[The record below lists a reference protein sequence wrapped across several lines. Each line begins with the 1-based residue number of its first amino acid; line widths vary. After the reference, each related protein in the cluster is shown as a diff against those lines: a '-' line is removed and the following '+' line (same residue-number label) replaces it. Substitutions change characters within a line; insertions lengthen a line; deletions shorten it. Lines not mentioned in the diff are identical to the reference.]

1 MLTTVSM
8 DNIRTSM
15 LLLFVLFGA
24 PRGSFAQT
32 LGLIT
37 YDPGHADGYVL
48 FDPIASPKTYLI
60 DRCGREVRSWTS
72 AYQAGLTA
80 ALQPDGT
87 LLRAANAQNLIYNAG
102 GRGGRI
108 ERFDWEG
115 NLVWSYDLSNDT
127 ACQHHDFTVLP
138 NGNILLFA
146 WDRLDS
152 TTAVANGKDPAQ
164 TNAWLWSEQVIELQP
179 TGESGGEV
187 VWRWRAWDH
196 LVQDFDA
203 GLPNHGVVSE
213 HPELLDLNFFQGPPN
228 GADWI
233 HLNGVTY
240 NAELDQI
247 LLSAHSFDEIW
258 IIDHSTTTA
267 QAATHTGGESG
278 RGGDLLY
285 RWGNPRAY
293 DRGGIPDQRLFGQ
306 HNATWLPEGHPQAG
320 SILVFNNG
328 NGRPG
333 GNYSS
338 VDLIDPPVQPDGSYT
353 VLPGEAYG
361 PTEAD
366 ELYTASPASDFY
378 SMAIGGVAPLGQGYL
393 VSDGMGGR
401 FFEVDTDGDIVW
413 QYINPVNQTGP
424 LPQGSAPENNQVF
437 RCAYYPPDFVGFTGQ
452 VVFPGDEIEV
462 DPLEPA
468 LCSTTD
474 VPMSD
479 PVPFMRMHPNPATER
494 IVLEPLPPGI
504 AAVRVTDGLGRTL
517 STVVIGRTNRAEVD
531 LTRVP
536 SGVVVIEQVDGHGNI
551 LGHVRAMKL

>member
-1 MLTTVSM
+1 MLPIESM
-8 DNIRTSM
+8 FNIGTRN
-15 LLLFVLFGA
+15 LLLIALFGTA
-24 PRGSFAQT
+24 GGSFAQT

-37 YDPGHADGYVL
+37 HDPAHAEGYVL

-72 AYQAGLTA
+72 PYQAGLTA

-87 LLRAANAQNLIYNAG
+87 LLRAANAQNPGYNAG

-146 WDRLDS
+146 WDRMDS
-152 TTAVANGKDPAQ
+152 ATAVANGKDPAE

-179 TGESGGEV
+179 AGESGGEV

-203 GLPNHGVVSE
+203 GLPNHGVVDE

-228 GADWI
+228 SADWI

-240 NAELDQI
+240 SPELDQI

-267 QAATHTGGESG
+267 QAATHTGGDSG

-293 DRGGIPDQRLFGQ
+293 DRGGIADQRLFGQ

-353 VLPGEAYG
+353 LLPGEAYG
-361 PTEAD
+361 PTQAD
-366 ELYTASPASDFY
+366 ELYTATPASDFY
-378 SMAIGGVAPLGQGYL
+378 SMAIGGVAPLEQGYL

-401 FFEVDTDGDIVW
+401 FFEVDPDGDIVW

-424 LPQGSAPENNQVF
+424 LPQGSAPDNNQVF
-437 RCAYYPPDFVGFTGQ
+437 RCAYYPPDFAGFTGR
-452 VVFPGDEIEV
+452 VLVPGDEIEI

-479 PVPFMRMHPNPATER
+479 ALPSMHIHPNPVTAHM
-494 IVLEPLPPGI
+494 VLENLPAGTTT
-504 AAVRVTDGLGRTL
+504 VRVVDGLGRTC
-517 STVVIGRTNRAEVD
+517 STIVVERTNVAGVD
-531 LTRVP
+531 ITRVP
-536 SGVVVIEQVDGHGNI
+536 SGVLMLLPVDRY
-551 LGHVRAMKL
+551 GHVLGRVRAVKP